1 MTHYVPNYTTLTSN
15 RNISETLIEDDAI
28 TAMLLQECLV
38 NFLMKPRLIG
48 FTLVVLELLILNF
61 HQNFLIPIIEVFKFS
76 RTENIKQNQKANK
89 VHSKHLNIVR
99 HLRF

>member
-1 MTHYVPNYTTLTSN
+1 M
-15 RNISETLIEDDAI
+15 EDDAI

-38 NFLMKPRLIG
+38 NFLMKPRLLG

-61 HQNFLIPIIEVFKFS
+61 YQNFLIPIIEVFKFS
-76 RTENIKQNQKANK
+76 RTENIKQNQKTNK